1 MTTKEKIKDAFIA
14 LAIEKQTVKISVKDI
29 VKRAKI
35 SRRSFYNYYAD
46 RQSITEDIYIE
57 TIESTIKECFDKK
70 MTTEMFIT
78 EIYKAFFKNKN
89 FFIVAIKDDE
99 QNSLFDTIIERNQ
112 IVFSYLYK
120 DIIQDQI
127 KLDYLSYKYA
137 STQVMLLKKWL
148 NNGMVESPEFM
159 TEVYLDS
166 HKNYENMHES
176 IINKK
181 NKLVVLILHIL

>member
-14 LAIEKQTVKISVKDI
+14 LVIEKQTVKISVKDI

-99 QNSLFDTIIERNQ
+99 QNSLFDTII
-112 IVFSYLYK
+112 
-120 DIIQDQI
+120 QDQI

-181 NKLVVLILHIL
+181 TNW

>member
-1 MTTKEKIKDAFIA
+1 MTTKEKIKNAFIT
-14 LAIEKQTVKISVKDI
+14 LVIKNQTIKISVKDI
-29 VKRAKI
+29 VEKANI
-35 SRRSFYNYYAD
+35 SRRSFYNYYVD

-89 FFIVAIKDDE
+89 FFIVAIKNDE

-112 IVFSYLYK
+112 RVFSYLYK
-120 DIIQDQI
+120 DIIQDKI

-137 STQVMLLKKWL
+137 STQVMLLRKWI
-148 NNGMVESPEFM
+148 NKGMIESPEFM
-159 TEVYLDS
+159 TEIYLDS
-166 HKNYENMHES
+166 HKNYENIHES

-181 NKLVVLILHIL
+181 TNW

>member
-14 LAIEKQTVKISVKDI
+14 LVIEKQTVKISVKDI

-35 SRRSFYNYYAD
+35 SRR
-46 RQSITEDIYIE
+46 
-57 TIESTIKECFDKK
+57 FDKK

-120 DIIQDQI
+120 DIIQNQI

-181 NKLVVLILHIL
+181 TNW

>member
-14 LAIEKQTVKISVKDI
+14 LIIEKQTVKISVKDI

-78 EIYKAFFKNKN
+78 EIYKAFFN
-89 FFIVAIKDDE
+89 
-99 QNSLFDTIIERNQ
+99 TIIERNQ

-181 NKLVVLILHIL
+181 TNW

>member
-14 LAIEKQTVKISVKDI
+14 LVIEKQTVKISVKDI

-181 NKLVVLILHIL
+181 TNW

>member
-1 MTTKEKIKDAFIA
+1 MMTSKPEDRLRKNG
-14 LAIEKQTVKISVKDI
+14 VKTRK
-29 VKRAKI
+29 
-35 SRRSFYNYYAD
+35 YYKWL
-46 RQSITEDIYIE
+46 RWSM
-57 TIESTIKECFDKK
+57 K
-70 MTTEMFIT
+70 EMFIT

-120 DIIQDQI
+120 DIIQNQI

-181 NKLVVLILHIL
+181 TNW

>member
-14 LAIEKQTVKISVKDI
+14 LVIEKQTVKISVKDI

-89 FFIVAIKDDE
+89 FH
-99 QNSLFDTIIERNQ
+99 RC
-112 IVFSYLYK
+112 YK
-120 DIIQDQI
+120 R
-127 KLDYLSYKYA
+127 
-137 STQVMLLKKWL
+137 
-148 NNGMVESPEFM
+148 
-159 TEVYLDS
+159 
-166 HKNYENMHES
+166 
-176 IINKK
+176 
-181 NKLVVLILHIL
+181 

>member
-14 LAIEKQTVKISVKDI
+14 LVIEKQTVKISVKDI

>member
-127 KLDYLSYKYA
+127 KFDYLSYKYA

-181 NKLVVLILHIL
+181 TNW

>member
-1 MTTKEKIKDAFIA
+1 
-14 LAIEKQTVKISVKDI
+14 
-29 VKRAKI
+29 
-35 SRRSFYNYYAD
+35 
-46 RQSITEDIYIE
+46 
-57 TIESTIKECFDKK
+57 

-120 DIIQDQI
+120 DIIQNQI

-181 NKLVVLILHIL
+181 TNW

>member
-1 MTTKEKIKDAFIA
+1 MMTSKPEDRLRKNG
-14 LAIEKQTVKISVKDI
+14 VKTRK
-29 VKRAKI
+29 
-35 SRRSFYNYYAD
+35 YYKWL
-46 RQSITEDIYIE
+46 RWSM
-57 TIESTIKECFDKK
+57 K
-70 MTTEMFIT
+70 EMFIT

-181 NKLVVLILHIL
+181 TNWLS